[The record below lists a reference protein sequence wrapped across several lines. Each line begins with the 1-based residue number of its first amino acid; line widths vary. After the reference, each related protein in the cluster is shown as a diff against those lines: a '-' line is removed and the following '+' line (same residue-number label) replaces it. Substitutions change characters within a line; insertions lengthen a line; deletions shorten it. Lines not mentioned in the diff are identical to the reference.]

1 MLAALCS
8 VCTAA
13 APEVSARSA
22 VVMDAASGRCLYE
35 KNADARSLVA
45 STTKIMTAL
54 LVCEQCDLQRL
65 VTVPPQAAGV
75 EGSSMGLAAGE
86 RLTVEALLYGL
97 MLRSG
102 NDAAVALAVA
112 CDGSVSRFAARMNAR
127 ARALGL
133 ENTHFDNPNGLDSEQ
148 NYSTA
153 RDLAVLTRAALRN
166 EQFRAIVG
174 TKNKTVAGRTLTNHN
189 KLLWRYPGATGVKTG
204 YTKKA
209 GRILVSSAMQNS
221 WEAICVTVSDL
232 DDWRDHARL
241 LDYVF
246 ETYTPYTAVQA
257 GERLA
262 RVPVFDGAED
272 GVGVLCAQ
280 DLLLPI
286 TGGEC
291 VSVRVFAPHYA
302 FAPVLCAEAGY
313 AEILLNGAPV
323 GHVALYYETPV
334 AQAARGRK

>member
-1 MLAALCS
+1 M
-8 VCTAA
+8 
-13 APEVSARSA
+13 
-22 VVMDAASGRCLYE
+22 
-35 KNADARSLVA
+35 
-45 STTKIMTAL
+45 
-54 LVCEQCDLQRL
+54 
-65 VTVPPQAAGV
+65 
-75 EGSSMGLAAGE
+75 
-86 RLTVEALLYGL
+86 
-97 MLRSG
+97 
-102 NDAAVALAVA
+102 
-112 CDGSVSRFAARMNAR
+112 
-127 ARALGL
+127 
-133 ENTHFDNPNGLDSEQ
+133 
-148 NYSTA
+148 
-153 RDLAVLTRAALRN
+153 
-166 EQFRAIVG
+166 
-174 TKNKTVAGRTLTNHN
+174 
-189 KLLWRYPGATGVKTG
+189 
-204 YTKKA
+204 
-209 GRILVSSAMQNS
+209 
-221 WEAICVTVSDL
+221 TVSDP

-323 GHVALYYETPV
+323 GHVALYYEAPV
-334 AQAARGRK
+334 AQAARGGK